1 MKMQDY
7 SGTPEYQEGY
17 TTKAWQNAKRAVLW
31 KRDTRTCG
39 Q

>member
-17 TTKAWQNAKRAVLW
+17 TTKAKRAVLW